1 MGHHD
6 HGHHDHGHHDD
17 GNLAELL
24 ELESEVLQDH
34 LTAMVGFLPELTSP
48 RILDVGAGTGNGT
61 LTLLRR
67 YPDAQITALDIS
79 PEMLARLAK
88 KAEVEVET
96 IQADLDSA
104 WPQIALVDLVW
115 ASNSLHHMADP
126 DHALGEIFARL
137 KPDGVLAVAEMDSF
151 PRFTGDAAEDRAQVE
166 IAKLRAEDMP
176 HLGDNWGEHLTRA
189 GFTVER
195 EQTFDVD
202 LTPPLPPAAGRF
214 ASASFRRMREG
225 LAERLG
231 ADDLARLEVLSQN
244 PPDFVRTAR
253 TVWLARRPISA
264 K

>member
-1 MGHHD
+1 MVERMADHNHHRHD
-6 HGHHDHGHHDD
+6 HHQDND
-17 GNLAELL
+17 LAELL

-67 YPDAQITALDIS
+67 YPDAQIIALDVS

-88 KAEVEVET
+88 KAEVETVE
-96 IQADLDSA
+96 ADLDAA
-104 WPQIALVDLVW
+104 WPQVAPVDLVW

-137 KPDGVLAVAEMDSF
+137 KPGGLLAVAEMDSF
-151 PRFTGDAAEDRAQVE
+151 PRFTDDPAEDRAQVE
-166 IAKLRAEDMP
+166 IAKMRAEDMP

-189 GFTVER
+189 GFAVER
-195 EQTFDVD
+195 EQTFHVG

-231 ADDLARLEVLSQN
+231 ADDLARLEALSKTE
-244 PPDFVRTAR
+244 PDFVRTAR

>member
-1 MGHHD
+1 MGHHEHDHHD
-6 HGHHDHGHHDD
+6 HGD
-17 GNLAELL
+17 LAEIL
-24 ELESEVLQDH
+24 ELEAEVLQAH
-34 LTAMVGFLPELTSP
+34 LTAMADFLPEMTGP

-61 LTLLRR
+61 LALLRR
-67 YPDAQITALDIS
+67 FPDADVTALDIS
-79 PEMLARLAK
+79 PEMLARLTQ
-88 KAEVEVET
+88 KADVET
-96 IQADLDSA
+96 VHADLDAA
-104 WPQIALVDLVW
+104 WPTIAPVDLVW

-137 KPDGVLAVAEMDSF
+137 KPGGVLAVAEMEAF
-151 PRFTGDAAEDRAQVE
+151 PRFTGDAAEDRAQAE
-166 IAKLRAEDMP
+166 MIKMRAEDMP

-189 GFTVER
+189 GFVVER
-195 EQTFDVD
+195 ERTFDVD

-231 ADDLARLEVLSQN
+231 ADDLDRLEALSEA
-244 PPDFVRTAR
+244 PPEFVRTAR